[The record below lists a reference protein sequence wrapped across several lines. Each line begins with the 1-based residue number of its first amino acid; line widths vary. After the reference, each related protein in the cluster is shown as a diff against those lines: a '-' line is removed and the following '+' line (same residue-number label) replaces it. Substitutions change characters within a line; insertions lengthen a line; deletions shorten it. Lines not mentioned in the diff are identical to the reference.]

1 MTIQQSV
8 LNAILNLEEIYQS
21 KWIHRSLILCPDELQ
36 CITAGKILASMDH
49 MVEIITQNDIDN
61 ERDSYI
67 KSIQR
72 LRDGLSKVL
81 VTTREVMIIIQT
93 LEQDP
98 LYFDIVL

>member
-21 KWIHRSLILCPDELQ
+21 RWIHRSLILCPDEFQ
-36 CITAGKILASMDH
+36 CMTAAKILASMDH
-49 MVEIITQNDIDN
+49 MVEIITQNEIDN
-61 ERDSYI
+61 ERDNYI

-81 VTTREVMIIIQT
+81 VTTREVLSMIQK

-98 LYFDIVL
+98 LYFDVVL